1 MKKMIYNKNEQCK
14 IYKEQMMKDVPE
26 TQKELLKEFPALEVE
41 QVRKIDIDIKTQV
54 IKYQPPGIHA
64 DISVLLQN
72 EVKKYVKDKNVKKIR
87 TKCNKITTLY
97 LENHRVWNLQEN
109 WYCLLAYFIMIIT
122 MIQRILDKNQQ
133 FNDFISWIVYMVV
146 LVIWGVITKHRSMMG
161 EKAEKFLLAFNH
173 HAPSMIIVSS
183 MLF

>member
-1 MKKMIYNKNEQCK
+1 
-14 IYKEQMMKDVPE
+14 
-26 TQKELLKEFPALEVE
+26 
-41 QVRKIDIDIKTQV
+41 
-54 IKYQPPGIHA
+54 
-64 DISVLLQN
+64 
-72 EVKKYVKDKNVKKIR
+72 
-87 TKCNKITTLY
+87 
-97 LENHRVWNLQEN
+97 
-109 WYCLLAYFIMIIT
+109 MIIT
-122 MIQRILDKNQQ
+122 IIQRILDKNQQ

>member
-1 MKKMIYNKNEQCK
+1 MKKIIYNKNEQCK

-72 EVKKYVKDKNVKKIR
+72 EVKKYVKDKNVKKI
-87 TKCNKITTLY
+87 
-97 LENHRVWNLQEN
+97 V
-109 WYCLLAYFIMIIT
+109 
-122 MIQRILDKNQQ
+122 
-133 FNDFISWIVYMVV
+133 
-146 LVIWGVITKHRSMMG
+146 
-161 EKAEKFLLAFNH
+161 
-173 HAPSMIIVSS
+173 
-183 MLF
+183 